1 MASRKK
7 YKTLKEL
14 AEAAARGEFKGR
26 VIVDNDC
33 VDAYEDGDDGEHVFG

>member
-14 AEAAARGEFKGR
+14 ADAAAVVQMALFGE
-26 VIVDNDC
+26 I
-33 VDAYEDGDDGEHVFG
+33 VFG

>member
-14 AEAAARGEFKGR
+14 ATGHLRTFSRLDSAEWTARLGIETGGYVK
-26 VIVDNDC
+26 
-33 VDAYEDGDDGEHVFG
+33 